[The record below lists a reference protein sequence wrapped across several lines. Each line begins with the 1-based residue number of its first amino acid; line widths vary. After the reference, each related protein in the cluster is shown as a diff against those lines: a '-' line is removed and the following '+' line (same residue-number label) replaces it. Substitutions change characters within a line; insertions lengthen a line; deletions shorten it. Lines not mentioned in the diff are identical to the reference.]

1 MANVIISQLPLASAL
16 TGAELVP
23 IQQNGNTVQT
33 TTSAIAVQPT
43 QTQPFL
49 TIGQQ
54 TSLANSRQIAV
65 STGLTFTDG
74 GAQSSYT
81 IAVTG
86 ALSSLVN
93 SSNGIQVKTNSTTLT
108 NVSIASSGVGVSI
121 ANADGTAGN
130 PTISLSTVLQN
141 LVGTTGT
148 GLLAISGTT
157 FNTVAIA
164 GTSGQIS
171 VANGST
177 SPVISLA
184 TTAVTAGTYTIATVT
199 FDAYGRATS
208 ASNTATTG
216 TGSVVLAGSPALTGT
231 PTAPTA
237 TTGTNTTQLA
247 TTAFVTS
254 AIGGSTVVNSFSA
267 GTTGLT
273 PNSTSSGAITLGG
286 TLAVANGGTG
296 VTSSTGSGSVV
307 LSASPTFTGTPSAPT
322 AALNTNTTQLAT
334 TAYVIQ
340 QVSASGGGTV
350 TSVGGTGTVNGITLT
365 GTVTASGNLT
375 LGGTLSGVSL
385 TSQVSGTLPVA
396 NGGTNLTTYTIGDTL
411 YASGTT
417 ALSKLGIGSAGQ
429 VLTVNSGA
437 TAPQWSTIS
446 SVSTATNL
454 AGGALGSI
462 PYQNASGTTLF
473 LAGNT
478 TTTPQFVTST
488 GASSLATAPTLTGS
502 TGSGSVVLATSPT
515 LVTPALGTPS
525 SGVVTNLTGTASIN
539 INGTVG
545 ATTPST
551 GAFTYLSTSGST
563 STTPVLSFN
572 ASNSPIS
579 AGATISSSYLQ
590 FVMQNKSA
598 TANASTNYVLSND
611 SGTDSSYYG
620 EFGMNSTVFSTS
632 TPSDFFSINNG
643 VYFSAHDG
651 DVSVGSGTSN
661 KTYLTF
667 LAGVSAHVINNSG
680 AIGLSTNLGTTPALS
695 GTTGFGTSG
704 QVLTSAGSAAAP
716 TWTTPNASTVTLAAG
731 TGATNYLTF
740 SATATGNQPLTTNTS
755 LTYNYTNNALTAGIN
770 GGTF

>member
-130 PTISLSTVLQN
+130 PTISLSSILQN
-141 LVGTTGT
+141 LVGT
-148 GLLAISGTT
+148 S
-157 FNTVAIA
+157 
-164 GTSGQIS
+164 TSGFLS
-171 VANGST
+171 LTSGSFST
-177 SPVISLA
+177 SS
-184 TTAVTAGTYTIATVT
+184 
-199 FDAYGRATS
+199 S
-208 ASNTATTG
+208 TG

-231 PTAPTA
+231 PSAPTA

-502 TGSGSVVLATSPT
+502 TGSGNVVLATSPT

-740 SATATGNQPLTTNTS
+740 SATATGNQPLTTNTL
-755 LTYNYTNNALTAGIN
+755 LTYNYTNNTLTAGIN